1 MTKYDDDIREAE
13 SRLVRD
19 RQALVAQAEILSA
32 RARDTASSPK
42 GLLAAVAVGFILGEL
57 TAPRRPK
64 KSKSNASQAAD
75 TTKKMGLG
83 GLIGSAIFAYA
94 RSRYGSPWAMGHS
107 LWSYYSATRQA
118 RQGATT
124 RTPSATASDA
134 RVTPT
139 AAMSPADVGTVSA
152 SPAYSSSVRSPQ
164 SHAAG

>member
-1 MTKYDDDIREAE
+1 MTKYDDDLREAE

-42 GLLAAVAVGFILGEL
+42 GLLAAVAVGFVLGEL

-64 KSKSNASQAAD
+64 KSRSNVAQAAD

-124 RTPSATASDA
+124 RTPSAAASDT
-134 RVTPT
+134 RVTP
-139 AAMSPADVGTVSA
+139 AAAVSPAGVEPVSTSA
-152 SPAYSSSVRSPQ
+152 AYTSPVRSPQ